1 MFPCLYR
8 KYILE
13 QRSSVRRESGWEET
27 REEQR
32 GNEDVRETRS
42 VTFFDPEMV
51 FTSSW

>member
-1 MFPCLYR
+1 MVPCLCR

-13 QRSSVRRESGWEET
+13 RRSSVRCESGWEET

-42 VTFFDPEMV
+42 ITFFDPEMV
-51 FTSSW
+51 FTSLW